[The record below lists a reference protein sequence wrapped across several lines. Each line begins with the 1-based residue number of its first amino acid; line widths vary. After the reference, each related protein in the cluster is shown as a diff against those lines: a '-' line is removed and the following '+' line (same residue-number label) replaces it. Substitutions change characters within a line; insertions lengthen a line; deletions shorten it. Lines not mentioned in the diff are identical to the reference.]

1 MPPIST
7 ATPAWPAIASRAAR
21 LGDDAVLPFLDE
33 LVMWLALSVH
43 GREFFRLSGMIKY
56 DVDYE

>member
-1 MPPIST
+1 MPPISI
-7 ATPAWPAIASRAAR
+7 ATPAWPAIASRAA
-21 LGDDAVLPFLDE
+21 LGDDAALLFLDE